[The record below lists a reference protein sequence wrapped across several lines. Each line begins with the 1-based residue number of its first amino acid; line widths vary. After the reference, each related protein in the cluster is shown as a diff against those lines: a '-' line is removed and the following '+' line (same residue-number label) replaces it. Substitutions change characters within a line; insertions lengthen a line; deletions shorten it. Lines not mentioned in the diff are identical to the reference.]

1 MTDRAVPTEP
11 TLLPCPFCGGEP
23 RMVSGG
29 PGCTFIQCS
38 ICNASGDD
46 GSEEYAVEKWNCRA
60 ALTAA
65 LPVIER
71 AKWQP
76 IETAPKDG
84 TSILLFASDYP
95 PLSYMGVG
103 QWAFADPDLGFVEG
117 WFWPF
122 AIRPTHWMPL
132 PVPPALAGEER

>member
-1 MTDRAVPTEP
+1 MLTPEQ
-11 TLLPCPFCGGEP
+11 
-23 RMVSGG
+23 M
-29 PGCTFIQCS
+29 
-38 ICNASGDD
+38 
-46 GSEEYAVEKWNCRA
+46 EEAVEAAMEATHHAMPFEYMDA